1 ITRQIVIN
9 TDEEIAARTRDFVSL
24 LRPVRDEQTR
34 AIFVFLRRS
43 FAEHVFAAARKLGML
58 EAEWAWI
65 VTEPALQASNIPQG
79 VIGVRLLQS
88 GELDHVNDAIRVAT
102 SGILSMARA
111 FPKQISVLRSVKTC
125 TEDPL
130 EIQSEPSDG
139 GQTYRWN
146 QYAQH
151 LYEHMLRV
159 NLPDG
164 RTGQVEFD
172 RKGDRV
178 RPVYEI
184 VNAQLLDPQG
194 ALFTQ
199 PLDKALEFKRPDLV
213 SVGRYGVPQ
222 PTPLEWTSDIP
233 YPTMLSINMSALI
246 WPGNSM
252 VQRNQMVCVQKDTA
266 GICQKT
272 EKRLISA
279 APISFKKK
287 RHLKVVTV
295 HSIPFIYH
303 RLKPPGTKCNE
314 SDDPLVPKMEV
325 ECKHTDPVT
334 GNVTVYCCYGYC
346 VDLLRHLSN
355 RTKSELS
362 STVFTYDLHLVGDG
376 QIGEEVEKNE
386 TRQWTGIM
394 GEILSGMADLAVA
407 PVSITPERAARVEF
421 SKPFKYLGITILV
434 KRERPKSNL
443 GSFLQPFETTLWVL
457 VALSV
462 HAVAWVLYLLD
473 RFSPFGQYR
482 TSANTKKIYPKRKNK
497 CIDTYPQSTE
507 NLCTRDT
514 NTLESQRSDSRSPA
528 ADEAKTCLIPVASTS
543 SSSPSETNEEG
554 LSLSLA
560 LYFAWGVLLNSGI
573 GEGTPRSFSARVLG
587 MVWAG
592 FAMIIVASYTAN
604 LAAFL
609 VLDRPESSI
618 SGIDDMRLRNS
629 QKDFTFATVRG
640 SPVEQYF
647 MRQMEYSTLY
657 RTMES
662 NNYDSIDEAIQA
674 VRKGTLKAFIWDSAR
689 LNYEAAMDCD
699 LITAGEVFGRMSY
712 GLVMKKDSPWL
723 HELSQAVLNFH
734 ERGYMETLDSRWIH
748 VRGDN
753 CERTETSPATLGLTN
768 MAGVFI
774 MVAAGILTGLP
785 ISMAEIACRKRR
797 RMEERQ
803 SVVATAAIRQWRENI
818 HIRRLQQTNKLKG
831 VVNSG

>member
-1 ITRQIVIN
+1 MVKKPGKSVVDSQKVVIII
-9 TDEEIAARTRDFVSL
+9 DPEDS
-24 LRPVRDEQTR
+24 RP
-34 AIFVFLRRS
+34 
-43 FAEHVFAAARKLGML
+43 G
-58 EAEWAWI
+58 
-65 VTEPALQASNIPQG
+65 
-79 VIGVRLLQS
+79 
-88 GELDHVNDAIRVAT
+88 
-102 SGILSMARA
+102 
-111 FPKQISVLRSVKTC
+111 
-125 TEDPL
+125 
-130 EIQSEPSDG
+130 
-139 GQTYRWN
+139 
-146 QYAQH
+146 
-151 LYEHMLRV
+151 
-159 NLPDG
+159 
-164 RTGQVEFD
+164 
-172 RKGDRV
+172 
-178 RPVYEI
+178 
-184 VNAQLLDPQG
+184 
-194 ALFTQ
+194 
-199 PLDKALEFKRPDLV
+199 LDKD
-213 SVGRYGVPQ
+213 
-222 PTPLEWTSDIP
+222 
-233 YPTMLSINMSALI
+233 
-246 WPGNSM
+246 
-252 VQRNQMVCVQKDTA
+252 
-266 GICQKT
+266 
-272 EKRLISA
+272 
-279 APISFKKK
+279 
-287 RHLKVVTV
+287 
-295 HSIPFIYH
+295 
-303 RLKPPGTKCNE
+303 
-314 SDDPLVPKMEV
+314 
-325 ECKHTDPVT
+325 

-662 NNYDSIDEAIQA
+662 NNYDSIDEAIQVGFYWHHLRLTYVLEHIELRNLVMFESLRNCDRKLLDQCHGTPSA

-803 SVVATAAIRQWRENI
+803 SVVATAAIRRWRENVHVSSI
-818 HIRRLQQTNKLKG
+818 GITRIRSYKDYHFRFFG
-831 VVNSG
+831 ASGQICQESLSDCLGRNVILIDLESDIFASPIPTRVSRRASHSTSTHRPTVRGENTKT

>member
-1 ITRQIVIN
+1 MLRITTAQRISSGRLKL
-9 TDEEIAARTRDFVSL
+9 TSFCFV
-24 LRPVRDEQTR
+24 P
-34 AIFVFLRRS
+34 
-43 FAEHVFAAARKLGML
+43 
-58 EAEWAWI
+58 
-65 VTEPALQASNIPQG
+65 G

-146 QYAQH
+146 QYAIH

-159 NLPDG
+159 NLSDG

-178 RPVYEI
+178 RPIYEI

-199 PLDKALEFKRPDLV
+199 PLDKAFEFKRPDLV

-314 SDDPLVPKMEV
+314 SDDPLAPKMEV

-334 GNVTVYCCYGYC
+334 
-346 VDLLRHLSN
+346 
-355 RTKSELS
+355 
-362 STVFTYDLHLVGDG
+362 
-376 QIGEEVEKNE
+376 
-386 TRQWTGIM
+386 
-394 GEILSGMADLAVA
+394 
-407 PVSITPERAARVEF
+407 
-421 SKPFKYLGITILV
+421 
-434 KRERPKSNL
+434 
-443 GSFLQPFETTLWVL
+443 
-457 VALSV
+457 
-462 HAVAWVLYLLD
+462 VAWVLYLLD

-662 NNYDSIDEAIQA
+662 NNYDSIDEAIQVGFYWHHLRLTYVLEHIELRNLVMFESLRNCDRKLLDQCHGTPSA

-803 SVVATAAIRQWRENI
+803 SVVATAAIRRWRENVHVSSI
-818 HIRRLQQTNKLKG
+818 GITRIRSYKDYHFRFFG
-831 VVNSG
+831 ASGQICQESLSDCLGRNVILIDLESDIFASPIPTRVSRRASHSTSTHRPTVRGENTKT